1 MNESLDEFKART
13 GDKKAEREAA
23 HRPQLQMLARAEVNS
38 RALTGDP
45 LWDTFLSYLQAAVEQ
60 TEAQRDT
67 FTATISDPKVVNGDQ
82 IMMAKT
88 GLAECTGRLEAW
100 NAVIS
105 LPKDLIEM
113 GQEAKTL
120 LDRLPE

>member
-38 RALTGDP
+38 RMLTGEP

-60 TEAQRDT
+60 TEGQNAA
-67 FTATISDPKVVNGDQ
+67 FAATIADPRIVDGDM
-82 IMMAKT
+82 IMEAKT
-88 GLAECTGRLEAW
+88 GLAECQGRIKAW

-120 LDRLPE
+120 LGRIDT

>member
-1 MNESLDEFKART
+1 MSESLDEFKART
-13 GDKKAEREAA
+13 GDKQAEREAA
-23 HRPQLQMLARAEVNS
+23 HRPQLQMLARAGVNS

-120 LDRLPE
+120 LDRLPG